1 MQQRPRYARPVVTRS
16 KLVLE
21 MAAQLATDNSWPLQ
35 QASITLR
42 PQGGD
47 ANPVV
52 LFGSDSYEAIDQ
64 VARGE
69 VHLAIINPAEPL
81 TLAVR
86 GTGPFKEPIPLR
98 AIAVIPSLDSY
109 AFTVSE
115 RTGLTSLED
124 IRDQK
129 YPLRVSL
136 RGQRDHSNH
145 FLEKVVLETLGFS
158 LDDIV
163 KWGGEVRYDP
173 GLPNGVSTSGANYE
187 VTRIDLAKRGDI
199 DAIFDEAVN
208 AWMGL
213 ALDAGFRALPLKE
226 PVVDKLESMGF
237 RRSLLKKERWPK
249 LPADVLAL
257 DFSGW
262 PIYTHANVSDEVVSS
277 FCAALEARKDHIPW
291 QGEGPLP
298 LERMCKDTPEGPLD
312 IPLHPA
318 AERFWAKC
326 GYLK

>member
-1 MQQRPRYARPVVTRS
+1 MQHRPRYARPVVTRS

-21 MAAQLATDNSWPLQ
+21 MAGQLAADNNWPLQ

-47 ANPVV
+47 AKPVV

-69 VHLAIINPAEPL
+69 VQLAIINPAEPV

-86 GTGPFKEPIPLR
+86 GTGPFKKPIPLR
-98 AIAVIPSLDSY
+98 AIAVIPSLDAY
-109 AFTVSE
+109 AFAVSE

-124 IRDQK
+124 IWDQK

-145 FLEKVVLETLGFS
+145 FFEKVVLETMGFS
-158 LDDIV
+158 LEDIES
-163 KWGGEVRYDP
+163 WGGQVRYDP
-173 GLPNGVSTSGANYE
+173 GLPTGISTSGKNYE
-187 VTRIDLAKRGDI
+187 VTRIDLAKRGDV

-208 AWMGL
+208 SWVGL
-213 ALDAGFRALPLKE
+213 ALDAGMRILPLKAS
-226 PVVDKLESMGF
+226 VVEKLESMGF
-237 RRSLLKKERWPK
+237 RRSFITKERWPK
-249 LPADVLAL
+249 LPTDVLAL

-262 PIYTHANVSDEVVSS
+262 PIYTHANVSDEVISS

-318 AERFWAKC
+318 AERFWKER
-326 GYLK
+326 GYLR

>member
-21 MAAQLATDNSWPLQ
+21 MASQLAADNNWPLQ
-35 QASITLR
+35 QANVTLR

-47 ANPVV
+47 AKPVV
-52 LFGSDSYEAIDQ
+52 LFASDSYEAIDQ

-129 YPLRVSL
+129 FPLRVSL

-213 ALDAGFRALPLKE
+213 ALDAGFLALPLKE

-262 PIYTHANVSDEVVSS
+262 PIYTHANVSDEVISS